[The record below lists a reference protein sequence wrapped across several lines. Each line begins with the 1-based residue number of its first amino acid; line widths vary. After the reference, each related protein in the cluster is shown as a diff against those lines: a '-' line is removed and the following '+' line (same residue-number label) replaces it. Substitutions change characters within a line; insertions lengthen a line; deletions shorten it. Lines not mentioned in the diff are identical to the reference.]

1 MLDYSNFGYDR
12 TLRRTTSL
20 SSRLRERISQ
30 YTSALQQDL
39 YVERTPIVNT
49 IISKGTLQT
58 NLGGVLEVKDTTGG
72 TTLFTVNPTTGVTT
86 ITGSLV
92 TQQALSL
99 GTIIDTVIA
108 GQGTIRG
115 TITNERLI
123 QNGTYNTGT
132 FGTPNVIAGTFG
144 TPNILGGTHNNAFFG
159 TLQTAGGTIGTPIIT
174 GTPTFD
180 VNAGT
185 AALSTAGNFAIQTL
199 SGSAILVVRVG
210 TISYKFTSNGTM
222 I

>member
-58 NLGGVLEVKDTTGG
+58 NLGGVLEVKDTTCG

-108 GQGTIRG
+108 GQGTIKG

-132 FGTPNVIAGTFG
+132 FGNPTIG
-144 TPNILGGTHNNAFFG
+144 TPNISAGTHNNAFLG
-159 TLQTAGGTIGTPIIT
+159 TIQTA
-174 GTPTFD
+174 
-180 VNAGT
+180 
-185 AALSTAGNFAIQTL
+185 
-199 SGSAILVVRVG
+199 
-210 TISYKFTSNGTM
+210 
-222 I
+222 

>member
-108 GQGTIRG
+108 GQGTIKG

-132 FGTPNVIAGTFG
+132 FGTPNVIAGT
-144 TPNILGGTHNNAFFG
+144 FG

>member
-12 TLRRTTSL
+12 TLRSLTSL
-20 SSRLRERISQ
+20 TSRLRERISR
-30 YTSALQQDL
+30 YTSALQQDI
-39 YVERTPIVNT
+39 YVERTPLVNT

-58 NLGGVLEVKDTTGG
+58 NLGGILEVKDSTGG
-72 TTLFTVNPTTGVTT
+72 TTLFTVNPITGVTT
-86 ITGSLV
+86 VTGSLV

-132 FGTPNVIAGTFG
+132 FGTPNVVAGTFG
-144 TPNILGGTHNNAFFG
+144 TPNILGGTHNNAFLG
-159 TLQTAGGTIGTPIIT
+159 TIQTAGGTIGTPRIT
-174 GTPTFD
+174 GIPTLD
-180 VNAGT
+180 TNAGSGT
-185 AALSTAGNFAIQTL
+185 LSAAGQIEIQTFG
-199 SGSAILVVRVG
+199 GSALLAIRLG
-210 TISYKFTSNGTM
+210 TQTYKFTPSGTYT
-222 I
+222 